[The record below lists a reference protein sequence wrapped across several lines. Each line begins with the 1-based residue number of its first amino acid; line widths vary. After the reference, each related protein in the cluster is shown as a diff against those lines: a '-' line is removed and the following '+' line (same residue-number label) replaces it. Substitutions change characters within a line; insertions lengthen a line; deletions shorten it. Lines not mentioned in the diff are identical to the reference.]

1 MSDYNTDI
9 IKEFRENNGKVGGY
23 FDGMDLILL
32 NTIGAKSGKI
42 STVPVAYTKDGD
54 KFVVVASKGGS
65 HEHPA
70 WYFNLLANPEIEIEV
85 GSEKFKAKATNTTGE
100 ERERLYNQHAEEY
113 PQFHEYRKK
122 TSREIPVFLLEKI

>member
-9 IKEFRENNGKVGGY
+9 IKKVRENNGKVGGY

-42 STVPVAYTKDGD
+42 STVPVAYTKEGD

-65 HEHPA
+65 HENPA
-70 WYFNLLANPEIEIEV
+70 WYFNLLSNPKIEVEV
-85 GSEKFKAKATNTTGE
+85 GSEKFKAIATNTTGE

>member
-23 FDGMDLILL
+23 FDGMDLLLL

-42 STVPVAYTKDGD
+42 STVPVAYTKEGD

-70 WYFNLLANPEIEIEV
+70 WYFNLLSNPKIEVEV
-85 GSEKFKAKATNTTGE
+85 GSEKFKAIATNTTGE